1 MDKSINTL
9 DFVSEP
15 LSDNFTEPI
24 ADVVCSGSYQSDRP
38 SCPVES
44 TLEAIGGRWKVLIL
58 HELFNG
64 TRRFGDLHRSLHG
77 ITQKMLTQQ
86 LREMERDGLI
96 HREIYMLV
104 PPKVEYSLTALGK
117 TLQPVL
123 DAMHLWGKKYLDQK
137 T

>member
-1 MDKSINTL
+1 MKKYSDTFMIN
-9 DFVSEP
+9 P
-15 LSDNFTEPI
+15 LPEVD
-24 ADVVCSGSYQSDRP
+24 CSASYQSDRA
-38 SCPVES
+38 SCPVEA

-64 TRRFGDLHRSLHG
+64 TRRFGELHRSLHG

-96 HREIYMLV
+96 HREVYTQV
-104 PPKVEYSLTALGK
+104 PPKVEYSLTPLGK

-123 DAMHLWGKKYLDQK
+123 DAMHFWGKKYLEQQ
-137 T
+137 

>member
-1 MDKSINTL
+1 MEKYPDSFLNPDPENI
-9 DFVSEP
+9 
-15 LSDNFTEPI
+15 
-24 ADVVCSGSYQSDRP
+24 VCSGSYQTDRN
-38 SCPVES
+38 SCPVEA

-64 TRRFGDLHRSLHG
+64 TRRFGELHRGLHG

-96 HREIYMLV
+96 NREVYVQV

-117 TLQPVL
+117 TLHPVL
-123 DAMHLWGKKYLDQK
+123 DSMHIWGIKYLEQK
-137 T
+137 